1 MKTMYL
7 DNSLEQFVLE
17 NIREMGEWLEGVW
30 SRERR
35 SAVTDQY
42 LQGMNFGFHDFP
54 SEIPSS
60 ITKSQMGCVF
70 SPQRENM
77 KP

>member
-1 MKTMYL
+1 MKTIYL

-17 NIREMGEWLEGVW
+17 NIREMGEWLEGMW

-35 SAVTDQY
+35 SAMTDKY
-42 LQGMNFGFHDFP
+42 LQGMNFGFHDLP
-54 SEIPSS
+54 SEILSS

-70 SPQRENM
+70 SPRRETM
-77 KP
+77 KL